1 MVTFLFAFS
10 GAMIGGLIINYILQG
25 PEHILD
31 ENESNYDD

>member
-25 PEHILD
+25 PERIID
-31 ENESNYDD
+31 EENDK

>member
-25 PEHILD
+25 PQRF
-31 ENESNYDD
+31 DDDN